1 MRRLTCLLF
10 GLDLLAVL
18 GLVRPLRLSSH
29 YPGETLAL
37 FDIIGHTRSAT
48 IHYTWLIA
56 AMFAVFLASYLLAG
70 TISGR
75 RATILVFGGAALLAL
90 SFLLMYPAT
99 NSDLFHYV
107 MESRV
112 LWVHHSNPFTVAPN
126 AYPNDLF
133 YSSVGPDG
141 YQWINVIWENLP
153 SPYGPVW
160 ILLTGIPLLLGH
172 GDPIPTFFAFKLLAV
187 TFYFAAAVAIFLS
200 VRFLRPG
207 REWSATVLWSWN
219 PLVLMYVAGNGAN
232 DVIMMGL
239 ALLAVYFGMRARW
252 RAAFPFLALATL
264 VKFVCALLI
273 PVFIL
278 YAVLTTPRERWRE
291 LVESLVVSA
300 FIGLVLYAPF
310 WRGSLTFTTLR
321 NQASQ
326 FTDSPP
332 ALLLQMLEKVTSA
345 TRAEVITKSIALMLF
360 AVAFALIVRMLW
372 NRRGRSHPD
381 DLAGAAFA
389 VMCAY
394 LMLSVFWF
402 QPWYLLWLISLGAM
416 TVGVRSRLTLLFS
429 ASGLLTHTATGI
441 AAIKGWYYI
450 DPPMEVAVVVLMV
463 FVAPAVYIA
472 ATIAWRSPPGRSLRR
487 RLGRGR
493 ADRGTYAGNRGGAPL
508 VGS

>member
-1 MRRLTCLLF
+1 MCLLF
-10 GLDLLAVL
+10 GLDLLAIF
-18 GLVRPLRLSSH
+18 GLLRPLRLSSH

-48 IHYTWLIA
+48 IHYTLLIT
-56 AMFAVFLASYLLAG
+56 AMLSIFLACYLSAG
-70 TISGR
+70 RISGR
-75 RATILVFGGAALLAL
+75 RATLLVFGGAALLAL

-107 MESRV
+107 MESRI
-112 LWVHHSNPFTVAPN
+112 LWIHHSNPFTVAPN

-141 YQWINVIWENLP
+141 YQWINVIWDNLP

-160 ILLTGIPLLLGH
+160 IILTGVPLLIGH
-172 GDPIPTFFAFKLLAV
+172 NDPISTFIAFKLLAIA
-187 TFYFAAAVAIFLS
+187 FYFLAAAAIFMS

-207 REWSATVLWSWN
+207 REWGATVLWAWN
-219 PLVLMYVAGNGAN
+219 PLVLMYAAGNGAN
-232 DVIMMGL
+232 DVIMMSL
-239 ALLAVYFGMRARW
+239 ALMAVYFGMRSRW
-252 RAAFPFLALATL
+252 RAAFPFLAMATL

-291 LVESLVVSA
+291 LVESLGVSA
-300 FIGLVLYAPF
+300 LFGLVLYAPF
-310 WRGSLTFTTLR
+310 WRGKLTFTTLR

-332 ALLLQMLEKVTSA
+332 ALLLQMLNKVTTA
-345 TRAEVITKSIALMLF
+345 NRAEVITKSVALTLF
-360 AVAFALIVRMLW
+360 ALAFAFIARGLW
-372 NRRGRSHPD
+372 SRRKYSHPD

-416 TVGVRSRLTLLFS
+416 TVGVRVRLTLLFS
-429 ASGLLTHTATGI
+429 ATGLLTHTATSI
-441 AAIKGWYYI
+441 AAIRGWYYI
-450 DPPMEVAVVVLMV
+450 DPPMEVAIVVLMV
-463 FVAPAVYIA
+463 FVAPAIYIA
-472 ATIAWRSPPGRSLRR
+472 STIAWRSPPGRTLRR
-487 RLGRGR
+487 QIGSAIRERR
-493 ADRGTYAGNRGGAPL
+493 TFSNHRDRVPL
-508 VGS
+508 IES